1 MDWPWRPKRLRF
13 FFRWRN
19 AWRKRARWESARS
32 CGLRRGRCIGWGKK
46 LLRVGPS
53 RQRNQRREASRR
65 RGKSRY
71 WAGGRDLAVRWAE
84 KRKTGPA
91 RYESSFF
98 SFFLFFIFAFKFKF
112 QFQTFVNFNYPSA
125 TPTCKQLYN
134 FIYLLLFF

>member
-1 MDWPWRPKRLRF
+1 MATKAASV

-98 SFFLFFIFAFKFKF
+98 SFFFYFSYLLSNSSFNFKPLLTSTIH
-112 QFQTFVNFNYPSA
+112 QQLQHVSNYI
-125 TPTCKQLYN
+125 TL
-134 FIYLLLFF
+134 FIYYYFFE